1 MKLKALK
8 AAATAAVASFALMSI
23 TPVTASAT
31 EGNVFSRDHTDGFS
45 IVTVSGVP
53 TIQVKNGLRN
63 NTYNG
68 NATFVI
74 DKTAYIDD
82 PNSGLDEE
90 DKPNFEV
97 FAQTGHKAYYTTSQ
111 SEYFSPGWSG
121 VPSSNGFTANGVL
134 FSDVKGPGEFSIYG
148 NHPTDET
155 KIMPVLAGDQYF
167 VKNGSYLPVFGHT
180 HGSWYFQHA
189 GKYTFTATPLGV
201 KDGKVIKGTPVT
213 QTYEVTKSDAD
224 KSQTFEVK
232 SLGDDPTAKDRPEGV
247 RAEDLGGKTTTVK
260 DPEKTTESDNKD
272 EDSDDDTSSKT
283 DEDDTKTSVDDEDSD
298 DTSATDEDEDEDDED
313 ADDSDKESSESTEV
327 QEESWEPLSN
337 PVDLTGGHLDAFY
350 IYAFG
355 PKRIDLLTKE
365 DITDRN
371 VVRTP
376 ESARFIM
383 EADTYQTGLGYNLPG
398 GETAG
403 YISPS
408 TKARNGLYP
417 GFASNRYTKN
427 GLKNAKVV
435 FESIT
440 GPGKLAFIDNSGFD
454 PVALKALPAP
464 FLDNKKYYVEDGA
477 TYSVPPSFHKH
488 LHWVFTK
495 PGKYVIKV
503 KAVADSTHGKIESA
517 VKTYNWFVKP
527 NPADPHKDAAGDLS
541 ELDKKV
547 QPNPENTTPSDKGSI
562 PWTKLLPADNT
573 SGNGDHDSHPAA
585 KKLELSS
592 GHIDLFNVVAQGKK
606 LILNAKDD
614 TTGGQP
620 VLRAP
625 ESFFLRVSDKSKQ
638 NIPDGLARK
647 TAPQGYLLSSSG
659 DDQTYAPFAGWDTS
673 LVQPQFG
680 PISIN
685 FNKVT
690 TPKNGKV
697 FMFHPSANGKIIS
710 PLVDG
715 NMELNSG
722 DAILQKTPMHVH
734 TSWLFTVPGV
744 YTMTVQAS
752 DAKGAL
758 AAGALMGLPK
768 ADSVRIVSN
777 EATYTWLIGDETPQ
791 PKATDGSLTNPGQ
804 PSDSDKPAEKNDA
817 AKQNEHKKPA
827 APQAGQVTVFD
838 HGHFDLFNVVAKDGK
853 ITLSAKE
860 DTKGKPQLHK
870 PESIALRVKDDRQIN
885 TPNTFPSTLPKQGFF
900 LPANGADTKKM
911 VWPGWDTGAVRP
923 DFEAT
928 KIVFDKV
935 EGPGGAFL
943 FLSGPFGD
951 AKPALKSGNFNLSNG
966 DYINQATPAHVHAN
980 WMFETPG
987 IYRFTVHAESTPK
1000 KGGAA
1005 VKSNT
1010 GVYTF
1015 IVGDSTKLPN
1025 ETKAL
1030 AGKTASGKKKTGNEH
1045 DNSADNNQHT
1055 SNHGQSGK
1063 SGDDNTGVSN
1073 SGASFAPAAS
1083 GASTREACLFVPDKS
1098 ARTVAAAQPAAG
1110 KAGMNI
1116 VPLVKDDRSVPAKW
1130 VSPTSL
1136 TFGIGNAG
1144 KTSTPQ
1150 SIGGIPKN
1158 TTVWMISS
1166 AQVNGVPWVGMNTQ
1180 HPTALENIK
1189 GSTSISLTSFSGPGM
1204 MEVYTS
1210 GSQLGQIVGDLWF
1223 SGNGNRGGGT
1233 ATIPANTHVHPNWM
1247 FSKPGIYKVGLTM
1260 SATTKDGKR
1269 ITGSTTLTF
1278 NVGGTGNANSGHFDF
1293 GPQVLS
1299 GAQATTANAAQSVP
1313 QGKWQTASGKPCTP
1327 TSSELKAAGFPSN
1340 LSHTGASGVAEAL
1353 ALMLMALAVGGT
1365 LVVSR
1370 KRA

>member
-1 MKLKALK
+1 MKIKALK
-8 AAATAAVASFALMSI
+8 AASLAAVASFALMSL
-23 TPVTASAT
+23 TPVTASASG
-31 EGNVFSRDHTDGFS
+31 ENVFSRGHTDGFS
-45 IVTVSGVP
+45 ITTVSGVP
-53 TIQVKNGLRN
+53 TIQVKNGLQDQI
-63 NTYNG
+63 YNG

-82 PNSGLDEE
+82 PGSSLDDE
-90 DKPNFEV
+90 DKPNFAA
-97 FAQTGHKAYYTTSQ
+97 FAETGHKAYYTTSQ

-121 VPSSNGFTANGVL
+121 KPESNGFTANGVL
-134 FSDVKGPGEFSIYG
+134 FSDVKGPGQFSIYG

-155 KIMPVLAGDQYF
+155 KIMPVLAGNQYF
-167 VKNGSYLPVFGHT
+167 VKDGSYLPVFGHT

-213 QTYEVTKSDAD
+213 QTYEVTKSEAD
-224 KSQTFEVK
+224 KSQPSEVK
-232 SLGDDPTAKDRPEGV
+232 SLGTDPTAKDRPEGV
-247 RAEDLGGKTTTVK
+247 RAEDLGGKTTVT
-260 DPEKTTESDNKD
+260 DSDKTTNDDEDKNSEDEAPGESDKD
-272 EDSDDDTSSKT
+272 EDNSSANDK
-283 DEDDTKTSVDDEDSD
+283 
-298 DTSATDEDEDEDDED
+298 DEDEDPDDANVTD
-313 ADDSDKESSESTEV
+313 QESPESNATE
-327 QEESWEPLSN
+327 QESLEPLTNS
-337 PVDLTGGHLDAFY
+337 VDLSGGHLDSFY
-350 IYAFG
+350 VYASDSQH
-355 PKRIDLLTKE
+355 IDLLTKE
-365 DITDRN
+365 DITGQS
-371 VVRTP
+371 VIRTP

-383 EADTYQTGLGYNLPG
+383 TADTYETGLEYNLPG

-408 TKARNGLYP
+408 VKARNGLYP
-417 GFASNRYTKN
+417 GFASNQYDKK

-435 FESIT
+435 FESLT
-440 GPGKLAFIDNSGFD
+440 GPGKLAFVDNSGFD
-454 PVALKALPAP
+454 SVALKAIPAP
-464 FLDNKKYYVEDGA
+464 FLDNKKYYVEAGS
-477 TYSVPPSFHKH
+477 TYSVPASYHKH

-495 PGKYVIKV
+495 PGKYVMKV
-503 KAVADSTHGKIESA
+503 KVVADSKNGKVESA
-517 VKTYNWFVKP
+517 VKTYNWIVEP
-527 NPADPHKDAAGDLS
+527 NSADPNKDAAGDLS
-541 ELDKKV
+541 APDDAVKPK
-547 QPNPENTTPSDKGSI
+547 PENPKKTI
-562 PWTKLLPADNT
+562 PWTELVPGKTTADE
-573 SGNGDHDSHPAA
+573 GNQKSTPSA

-592 GHIDLFNVVAQGKK
+592 GHIDLFNVVAEGKK
-606 LILNAKDD
+606 LVLNAKDD
-614 TTGGQP
+614 TTGEKP

-638 NIPDGLARK
+638 DIPAGLAKK
-647 TAPQGYLLSSSG
+647 TAPHGYLLSSG
-659 DDQTYAPFAGWDTS
+659 GEDQTYAPFAGWDTS
-673 LVQPQFG
+673 LVRPHFG

-685 FNKVT
+685 FTKVT
-690 TPKNGKV
+690 TPKDGKV
-697 FMFHPSANGKIIS
+697 FMFHPSPSGKIIS

-722 DAILQKTPMHVH
+722 DSILQKTPMHVH
-734 TSWLFTVPGV
+734 TSWLFTAPGV
-744 YTMTVQAS
+744 YTMTVQAA
-752 DAKGAL
+752 DAKSAL
-758 AAGALMGLPK
+758 AAGSLMGLPK
-768 ADSVRIVSN
+768 ADSVRVVSN
-777 EATYTWLIGDETPQ
+777 EATYTWLIGDKTPQ
-791 PKATDGSLTNPGQ
+791 PKATD
-804 PSDSDKPAEKNDA
+804 DSSSKNDT
-817 AKQNEHKKPA
+817 AKQSEHKKSA
-827 APQAGQVTVFD
+827 APRATKVTVFD
-838 HGHFDLFNVVAKDGK
+838 HGHFDIFNVAAKDGK
-853 ITLSAKE
+853 IVLTAKE
-860 DTKGKPQLHK
+860 DTTGKPQLHK
-870 PESIALRVKDDRQIN
+870 PESIALRIKDDRQIN
-885 TPNTFPSTLPKQGFF
+885 TPDTFPSVLPKQGFF
-900 LPANGADTKKM
+900 LPANGADTNKM

-943 FLSGPFGD
+943 FLSGTFGD
-951 AKPALKSGNFNLSNG
+951 VKPALKSGNFKLSNG
-966 DYINQATPAHVHAN
+966 DYIDQATPAHVHAN

-987 IYRFTVHAESTPK
+987 VYRFTVHAESTPK
-1000 KGGAA
+1000 AGGVA

-1025 ETKAL
+1025 ETKAP
-1030 AGKTASGKKKTGNEH
+1030 AKKSASVAEKTGKDH
-1045 DNSADNNQHT
+1045 GHSAGNNQH
-1055 SNHGQSGK
+1055 SANNHGQSG
-1063 SGDDNTGVSN
+1063 N
-1073 SGASFAPAAS
+1073 SGAGKAGVSHSGASLATTMS
-1083 GASTREACLFVPDKS
+1083 GASTREACIFVPDKS
-1098 ARTVAAAQPAAG
+1098 ARTAAAAQPAAG

-1116 VPLVKDDRSVPAKW
+1116 VPMVKDDRSVPAKW

-1150 SIGGIPKN
+1150 SIGSIPKN

-1166 AQVNGVPWVGMNTQ
+1166 AQVNGIPWVGMNTQ

-1210 GSQLGQIVGDLWF
+1210 GSQLGQIVGDMWF

-1269 ITGSTTLTF
+1269 VTGSTTLTF

-1293 GPQVLS
+1293 GPQILS
-1299 GAQATTANAAQSVP
+1299 GAQTTAANAAPSVP
-1313 QGKWQTASGKPCTP
+1313 QGKWQTASGAPCTP
-1327 TSSELKAAGFPSN
+1327 TSAELKAAGFPSS
-1340 LSHTGASGVAEAL
+1340 LSHTGASGVAETL